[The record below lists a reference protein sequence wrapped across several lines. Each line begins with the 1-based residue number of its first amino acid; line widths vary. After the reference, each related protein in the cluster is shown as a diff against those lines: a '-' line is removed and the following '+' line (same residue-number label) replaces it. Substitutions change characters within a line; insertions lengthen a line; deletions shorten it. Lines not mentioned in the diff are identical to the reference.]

1 MVVSV
6 GVCNLKNP
14 TQDPIRSVRGGKRAG
29 SGRKSQNKVRVSY
42 RLAHDVAEY
51 LKNHEKPATTIIE
64 EAVREYAK
72 TIFHP

>member
-1 MVVSV
+1 MI
-6 GVCNLKNP
+6 KN
-14 TQDPIRSVRGGKRAG
+14 TRGGSRKG
-29 SGRKSQNKVRVSY
+29 SGRKNQNKVRVSY

-72 TIFHP
+72 

>member
-6 GVCNLKNP
+6 GVCNLNNP
-14 TQDPIRSVRGGKRAG
+14 TQHPIRPARGGKRAG
-29 SGRKSQNKVRVSY
+29 SGRKNHNKVRVSY
-42 RLAHDVAEY
+42 RLSPDVAEY

-72 TIFHP
+72 

>member
-1 MVVSV
+1 MI
-6 GVCNLKNP
+6 KN
-14 TQDPIRSVRGGKRAG
+14 TRGGSRKG
-29 SGRKSQNKVRVSY
+29 SGRKNHNKVRVSY

-72 TIFHP
+72 